1 MTGTGGPWPLL
12 GADIAT
18 IAILLGVIRSLRGH
32 SKFSS
37 LALALKVLAS
47 WLIAIAVLVASLSFL
62 PVTPGY
68 QPDHLE

>member
-1 MTGTGGPWPLL
+1 MTGSGSPWPLL

-18 IAILLGVIRSLRGH
+18 IAILLGVIRSLRGRPR
-32 SKFSS
+32 FSP

>member
-1 MTGTGGPWPLL
+1 MTGPGSPWPVL
-12 GADIAT
+12 GADVAIV
-18 IAILLGVIRSLRGH
+18 AILLGVIRGLRGRPR
-32 SKFSS
+32 FCG
-37 LALALKVLAS
+37 LALALKVVAS

>member
-1 MTGTGGPWPLL
+1 MTGPGSPWPLL

-18 IAILLGVIRSLRGH
+18 IAILLGVIRSLRGRRR
-32 SKFSS
+32 FSS